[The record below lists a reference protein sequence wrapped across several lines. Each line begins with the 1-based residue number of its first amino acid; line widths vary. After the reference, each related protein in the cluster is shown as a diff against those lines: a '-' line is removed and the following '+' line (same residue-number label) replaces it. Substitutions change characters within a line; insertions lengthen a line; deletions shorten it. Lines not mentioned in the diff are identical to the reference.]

1 MFNLGNFIFMIIK
14 SKYYELKE
22 VHEFNKFIKSLSID
36 ELRSSAFQ
44 NIEYL
49 LVNCLSFNKSYKDIS
64 KFVPNSP
71 TWLEITEQNK
81 KYDDAQ
87 KTLEEY
93 KHTKEMVLE
102 EYYPT
107 SLNIWK
113 HTYSTNLNFFEDTE
127 TYEETFHFY
136 TVGTFNEHI
145 LIVDNRIQP
154 EKKQIKWDSLY
165 LDYINREC
173 SDNKDLIEEACDIID
188 LQNRIIS
195 AYDLTERLT
204 KQYGERI
211 TYDDLYN
218 IFCVSNTI
226 FYRQGSR
233 SFIKYNEKEYFDI
246 DIFNLVKE
254 YWKYKDK
261 KYIQDDEYIE
271 YPRHVRYV
279 DFKEKLNNG
288 EYTLVEEIKPEEDLP
303 F

>member
-1 MFNLGNFIFMIIK
+1 MIIK

-87 KTLEEY
+87 KTLKEY

-102 EYYPT
+102 ECYPE

-113 HTYSTNLNFFEDTE
+113 HTYSTNLNFYEDSHEE

-136 TVGTFNEHI
+136 TVGTFSEHI
-145 LIVDNRIQP
+145 LIVDNNRKIQP
-154 EKKQIKWDSLY
+154 EQKQIKWGSLY
-165 LDYINREC
+165 LDYINREW
-173 SDNKDLIEEACDIID
+173 SEHKDLIDEACNSIEYQSKII
-188 LQNRIIS
+188 NV
-195 AYDLTERLT
+195 YDLAERLT

-211 TYDDLYN
+211 TQYDLWN
-218 IFCVSNTI
+218 IFWIQDAVYFTN
-226 FYRQGSR
+226 
-233 SFIKYNEKEYFDI
+233 FIRYKGKEYYEI
-246 DIFNLVKE
+246 DIFTLIKE

-261 KYIQDDEYIE
+261 KYIKGDEYVD
-271 YPRHVRYV
+271 YPFDKYL
-279 DFKEKLNNG
+279 DFKEKLNSG
-288 EYTLVEEIKPEEDLP
+288 EYILVEEISPEEDLP